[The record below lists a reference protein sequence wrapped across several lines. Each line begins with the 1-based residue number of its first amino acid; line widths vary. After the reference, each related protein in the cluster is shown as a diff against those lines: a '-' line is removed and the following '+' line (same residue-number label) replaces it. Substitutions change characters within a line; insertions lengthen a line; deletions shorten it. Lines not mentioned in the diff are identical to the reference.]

1 MLQSQWYKEELSKSD
16 ADVKHRSLSEE
27 YSFFEAVKEGNIEF
41 VQENCKE
48 EAFSNPEGMGV
59 LSKNA
64 LTNLKYH
71 FVITVA
77 LVTRYCIEGGMETE
91 QAYRLSDFYIL
102 HMDACTSLRE
112 ISDLH
117 HVMALDFTGKCVCY
131 KKMPH
136 YPNRLPNASTTYTPT
151 SVLVLRL
158 KNLQHTLHFLRVIFH
173 AFLNRIWVYRSA
185 TIYAKK
191 KSKKRRISCAF
202 PIIHTSRL
210 PTIFLFLPRVTL
222 FRHLNIMLV

>member
-77 LVTRYCIEGGMETE
+77 LVTLPSEKSLTCIM
-91 QAYRLSDFYIL
+91 SW
-102 HMDACTSLRE
+102 HSTSPE
-112 ISDLH
+112 
-117 HVMALDFTGKCVCY
+117 KCVCY

-191 KSKKRRISCAF
+191 KSKKHRISCAF